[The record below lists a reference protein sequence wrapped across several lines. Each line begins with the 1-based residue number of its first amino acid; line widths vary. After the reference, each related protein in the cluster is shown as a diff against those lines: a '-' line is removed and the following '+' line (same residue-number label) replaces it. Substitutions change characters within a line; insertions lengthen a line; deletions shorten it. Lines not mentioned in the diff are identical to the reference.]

1 MLTLSLIL
9 PVNGKSALLHDES
22 DFCFIDHFW
31 LAHDIQEFRTGW
43 SSNKV
48 DVVLSIMN
56 DSSIDHSV
64 WITKVF
70 DLLLR
75 ILIHLAK
82 LDSIIL
88 VRLVLIIR
96 LINLMVAVVLV
107 VVIHDAGLKLLKDL
121 WRHWLAHVFEFDVL
135 ST

>member
-1 MLTLSLIL
+1 
-9 PVNGKSALLHDES
+9 
-22 DFCFIDHFW
+22 
-31 LAHDIQEFRTGW
+31 
-43 SSNKV
+43 
-48 DVVLSIMN
+48 MN
-56 DSSIDHSV
+56 DSSINHSI

-121 WRHWLAHVFEFDVL
+121 WRHCLA
-135 ST
+135 